1 MLLLPD
7 DKTDVPEQKTLKA
20 NIFNGSSENSVK
32 MYPLTVVNMS

>member
-1 MLLLPD
+1 MQLVQCP
-7 DKTDVPEQKTLKA
+7 KTDVPEQKTLKA